1 MLPEENETQPQ
12 FAIRFHGAMLGEIP
26 DPYARNEAC
35 DEAWQAGNGEM
46 IERDQ
51 ARDHFDPDKYSEA
64 RDVVVF
70 CEHSVPDSLSADGST
85 ISGTYD
91 SYSLAAMCENMNG
104 RIRDTAQFSP
114 ISKGHTQKGAA
125 EPDLLGFSG
134 AMRLGMIGRE
144 NPKFAVL
151 TDEYRRADRL
161 EDFKGLPGR
170 SPEVWKYPNMA
181 DRFFAPV
188 AALGTTTPRLDLPPA
203 KYSAIDADGHETPID
218 RYSRSLD
225 DTSFDEI
232 EIDCYMSAMG
242 GANSF
247 APQFGGGG
255 GQFGGSDQYGSD
267 PSGMPDMS
275 EAGSQEQFLQNVVDG
290 IMQTQPMQWVM
301 QQMAQSGDSG
311 MASPAVQQP
320 VDPVAQLPGQAA
332 QPGPPEMGAPPP
344 PGGEA
349 MPPDAGGPPPADG
362 MPPAAEQA
370 PSFPGG
376 PDDQDPSQ
384 QRPEQGMYSMPT
396 EQYAKP
402 HERIEF
408 LEAQNQNLHERIAE
422 LEGSGRRERYSREL
436 DVLSQTHV
444 FNRDSELDGLCAM
457 SVADADSQL
466 TRIKDN
472 YSRNLTGIGDF
483 NTHRPDGQAA
493 AQDSAGDL
501 DEDTAEAVAKYA
513 MENDLDYSTAREQY
527 QRPTVEA

>member
-1 MLPEENETQPQ
+1 MIPEQNETQPQ
-12 FAIRFHGAMLGEIP
+12 FAIRFHGAMLEDIP
-26 DPYARNEAC
+26 DPYARNAAC
-35 DEAWQAGNGEM
+35 DEAWESEHGPM
-46 IERDQ
+46 LERDQ
-51 ARDHFDPDKYSEA
+51 ARDHFDPEKYSEA

-70 CEHSVPDSLSADGST
+70 CEHSVPDSTSASGSV

-91 SYSLAAMCENMNG
+91 QYSLAAMCDNMNC
-104 RIRDTAQFSP
+104 RIRDTDQFSP
-114 ISKGHTQKGAA
+114 ISKGHTIKGKS

-144 NPKFAVL
+144 NPKFAVI
-151 TDEYRRADRL
+151 TDEYRRADKL
-161 EDFKGLPGR
+161 EDFKSLPGR
-170 SPEVWKYPNMA
+170 SPEVWKYPSMA

-203 KYSAIDADGHETPID
+203 KYSAIDADGNETPVD

-225 DTSFDEI
+225 DTTFDEV
-232 EIDCYMSAMG
+232 EIDQYMTAMG
-242 GANSF
+242 GNNSF

-255 GQFGGSDQYGSD
+255 GQYGGSDQYGSD

-275 EAGSQEQFLQNVVDG
+275 EAGSQEQFLQNVIDG
-290 IMQTQPMQWVM
+290 LMQTQPMQWVIQEM
-301 QQMAQSGDSG
+301 QKTGNSG

-320 VDPVAQLPGQAA
+320 VDPVDSLPGQAE

-349 MPPDAGGPPPADG
+349 IPPAADG

-384 QRPEQGMYSMPT
+384 QRPEQGMYAMT
-396 EQYAKP
+396 EHYSKP

-422 LEGSGRRERYSREL
+422 LEGFGRRDRYSRQL
-436 DVLSQTHV
+436 DLLAQTHI
-444 FNRDSELDGLCAM
+444 FNHDSELESLCAM
-457 SVADADSQL
+457 SVEDATVQL
-466 TRIKDN
+466 GRIKEN
-472 YSRNLTGIGDF
+472 YSRNLTGISDF
-483 NTHRPDGQAA
+483 DTARPDGQSAA
-493 AQDSAGDL
+493 TDTGGDL
-501 DEDTAEAVAKYA
+501 DEDTAEAVSQYA
-513 MENDLDYSTAREQY
+513 MEHDLDYSTAREQY
-527 QRPTVEA
+527 QRKTVEA